1 MAGQGCFRSDRYSS
15 QCYVGWQ
22 MKALARTIGDWGG
35 RSASRC
41 WLLHR
46 PAVCINFVV
55 LACLLAL
62 RLPSSG
68 FACLRLW
75 SGEVVRM
82 LVQGSQRASKAAL
95 QVQGQ
100 AGKLL
105 LGASEKTLSPIDQDV
120 LIRGDRGAG
129 GTWNFGIG
137 TAKTVPVR
145 DAWGTSSWI
154 GAGPPLVLETET
166 CLLASGLALVFGE
179 RWWDGMYGGSGV
191 ACRIHS

>member
-1 MAGQGCFRSDRYSS
+1 VAEWPWWQSASEGQEEKGRNGRTGLLRSDRYSS

-22 MKALARTIGDWGG
+22 MKALAKTIGDWEG

-62 RLPSSG
+62 PCLAFAFLRPLP

-82 LVQGSQRASKAAL
+82 LGQGSRRAVKSSVAGAGAAL
-95 QVQGQ
+95 AFKV
-100 AGKLL
+100 L
-105 LGASEKTLSPIDQDV
+105 LGASEQ
-120 LIRGDRGAG
+120 
-129 GTWNFGIG
+129 
-137 TAKTVPVR
+137 
-145 DAWGTSSWI
+145 
-154 GAGPPLVLETET
+154 
-166 CLLASGLALVFGE
+166 ALNPN
-179 RWWDGMYGGSGV
+179 
-191 ACRIHS
+191 